1 MFFFN
6 RRFKSDQIIEV
17 NGQTFSRIS
26 SEDALFILKASFI
39 NYQSNHLPIKMT
51 TRYLGKLPLLKQL
64 ENVETISSMSVDNE
78 ILIETSPSNQ
88 SQVLNL
94 NSTFESLLESKN
106 DINYFNFLLN
116 QYKTNLID
124 IKYFVFLLL
133 KKFYSIKN
141 KVT

>member
-1 MFFFN
+1 
-6 RRFKSDQIIEV
+6 
-17 NGQTFSRIS
+17 
-26 SEDALFILKASFI
+26 
-39 NYQSNHLPIKMT
+39 MT

-124 IKYFVFLLL
+124 IKYFVFLQV
-133 KKFYSIKN
+133 KKSYSIKN
-141 KVT
+141 NVTRCVSFSLNF

>member
-1 MFFFN
+1 
-6 RRFKSDQIIEV
+6 
-17 NGQTFSRIS
+17 
-26 SEDALFILKASFI
+26 
-39 NYQSNHLPIKMT
+39 MT

-106 DINYFNFLLN
+106 YINYFNFLLN